1 MICLVSSESMC
12 DTINNTIKHQ
22 DTHSYFTQVDPIIQR
37 VPGALLVVGSPGLF
51 EDLADALA
59 FLTFESVAARD
70 AWRPRDA
77 VGPRVT
83 VSARGSCW
91 PLKAAAKLEK
101 Q

>member
-1 MICLVSSESMC
+1 MNTHIPQSELY
-12 DTINNTIKHQ
+12 HALYQ

-37 VPGALLVVGSPGLF
+37 VPGTLLVVGSPGLF
-51 EDLADALA
+51 EDLADTLA
-59 FLTFESVAARD
+59 FLTFEPVTARD
-70 AWRPRDA
+70 TRRSRDT

-91 PLKAAAKLEK
+91 PLNAAAILEK